1 MLLTLAKRLY
11 ITLSLNIKVSL
22 YRTCF
27 QAHPIV
33 DY

>member
-11 ITLSLNIKVSL
+11 TTLSLNITVSL
-22 YRTCF
+22 YRTCI

-33 DY
+33 DH